1 MYYVTLKRTVI
12 DFSIYLFVCLSFLIF
27 VFLLTLP
34 SYYNYI
40 HVLTTNTLIIIYI
53 YIYIH
58 VVVACSA
65 GHCREELQQQRIRAM
80 AKLTEAKLA
89 AVDGVVSPT
98 SPAS

>member
-40 HVLTTNTLIIIYI
+40 HVLNTNTLIII